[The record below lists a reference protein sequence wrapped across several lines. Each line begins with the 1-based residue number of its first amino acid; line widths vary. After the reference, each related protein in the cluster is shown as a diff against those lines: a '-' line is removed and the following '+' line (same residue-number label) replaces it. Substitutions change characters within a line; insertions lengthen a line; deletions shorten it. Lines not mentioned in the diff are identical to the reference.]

1 MVDHPEEMTEGAEMF
16 RLTMIMLHLCEFQKK
31 FPEALKD
38 ANFMAA
44 KDLVSGSLC
53 PKASQSWQDRCRTES
68 LDRYRNETPEQRR
81 DRLFIEA
88 RDRESKR

>member
-1 MVDHPEEMTEGAEMF
+1 MVDHPEEMTKGAEIF
-16 RLTMIMLHLCEFQKK
+16 RLNMIMLHLCEYQKR

-53 PKASQSWQDRCRTES
+53 PKTPQSWQDRCQTES
-68 LDRYRNETPEQRR
+68 LDRYRNETLEERR
-81 DRLFIEA
+81 DRLYAEA
-88 RDRESKR
+88 RNRESKR